1 MKTNSIALPSATSAT
16 SPSSAP
22 AAAPLPG
29 APGAKAGPGRPS
41 CLNESM
47 IDALCAV
54 IRDTGASDS
63 GAAARVS
70 LHPSTVS
77 RWKREHPDLAI
88 LLRSA
93 REEFRDAQLSII
105 FATAQAGLATSW
117 RAAAW
122 LLERIFPEDYAP
134 RARERAQFQERFD
147 AVCAGE
153 EEGGEVALPTK
164 GEPLQNVN
172 NTPPLPV
179 SPKPPA
185 RAVGPAPAPVPEVT
199 LDLATSPRLQ
209 AIDFHRP
216 ETPFQNVKNPPLAG
230 PLCPPALSS
239 KTLTL

>member
-1 MKTNSIALPSATSAT
+1 MKTNAIALPSATSA
-16 SPSSAP
+16 
-22 AAAPLPG
+22 APLSPAPDPSTG

-41 CLNESM
+41 CLNDSM

-93 REEFRDAQLSII
+93 REEFRMAQLSII
-105 FATAQAGLATSW
+105 FATAQAGHATSW

-147 AVCAGE
+147 AICAVE
-153 EEGGEVALPTK
+153 EEGGAIELPAK
-164 GEPLQNVN
+164 GEPLQNVKN
-172 NTPPLPV
+172 SPPPL
-179 SPKPPA
+179 SPKPRA
-185 RAVGPAPAPVPEVT
+185 RAAGPAPAPDPEVT
-199 LDLATSPRLQ
+199 LDLTAAPLRG
-209 AIDFHRP
+209 AIDFRLP
-216 ETPFQNVKNPPLAG
+216 EKPLQNVKNSPLAG
-230 PLCPPALSS
+230 PLCPPIVSA
-239 KTLTL
+239 KRGTA